1 MQLQKI
7 LPFKKRRPYG
17 QREEYMWW
25 QFWKKSFDNKEL
37 LRKKLPDYAKKFE
50 QWETKS
56 ENPFI
61 VDEKEE
67 ERRLSMTAREK
78 LDEKNRKRK
87 LEREKDMPEMEMCE
101 YELLREKNIAEI
113 KQFMRE
119 SGLFD
124 T

>member
-1 MQLQKI
+1 
-7 LPFKKRRPYG
+7 
-17 QREEYMWW
+17 MWW

-87 LEREKDMPEMEMCE
+87 LEREKVLQELQTPIDMPEMEMCE

-113 KQFMRE
+113 RQFMRE
-119 SGLFD
+119 SCLFD